1 MPYPVHDIKTACVG
15 HKQYCEMHV
24 GQVTGLITIFEGAKH
39 AEEGLADRGAPHELH
54 KGGDALSC

>member
-1 MPYPVHDIKTACVG
+1 
-15 HKQYCEMHV
+15 MHV